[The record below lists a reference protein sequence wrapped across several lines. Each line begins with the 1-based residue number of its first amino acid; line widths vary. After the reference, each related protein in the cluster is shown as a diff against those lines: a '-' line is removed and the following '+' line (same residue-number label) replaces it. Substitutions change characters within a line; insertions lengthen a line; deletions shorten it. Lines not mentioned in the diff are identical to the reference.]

1 METLGQTILTSPSM
15 TQLQDIPFHSSPI
28 TDALWE
34 LSRNDDS
41 QTGSSALDHNPSK
54 THSAQSTA
62 PSLPSETFTSS
73 ASLACSQATSDTL
86 LLSSA
91 PTDNAHVHVTVS
103 IANPFLALANGER
116 ADGDNAELTA
126 YNHEGRP
133 VLVPTELRRHVNLD
147 SETGKNCFLKTVI
160 RKKPTR
166 ISTPNTTLSNCCP
179 KSLSL
184 IRQPCL

>member
-1 METLGQTILTSPSM
+1 MDRADEEFPRLETLGQTILTSPSM

-41 QTGSSALDHNPSK
+41 QTGSSALDHSPSK
-54 THSAQSTA
+54 TRSTQSTA

-133 VLVPTELRRHVNLD
+133 VLVLTELRRPVNLD
-147 SETGKNCFLKTVI
+147 AETGNKNHASS
-160 RKKPTR
+160 KK
-166 ISTPNTTLSNCCP
+166 
-179 KSLSL
+179 
-184 IRQPCL
+184 